1 MRSKITGAL
10 PVPVLLGLLTPTGLT
25 GWTGL
30 GLRLGGPTVL
40 GGLGPRTVQWIPL
53 QGGGGVCCLGVEA
66 PSEQSERR
74 LSHLSVQACLL
85 PVAPQFPRQ
94 PRHAALQAISFKL
107 AKLSAGNNTPKEQ
120 QIATN
125 ANLFVLTRNFVI
137 ALPPCRCQPWCR
149 SRRVAPSVERWRRE
163 HPHDT
168 RSVPSCRHQ
177 LFAHSFGRRI
187 TGTES

>member
-1 MRSKITGAL
+1 LRSKITGAL

-30 GLRLGGPTVL
+30 GLRLGGPTLV
-40 GGLGPRTVQWIPL
+40 GGCGLRKVHWIPL

-107 AKLSAGNNTPKEQ
+107 AKLSLGRNTLRL
-120 QIATN
+120 QIAAN
-125 ANLFVLTRNFVI
+125 ASVVNVFVLMRNFIIV
-137 ALPPCRCQPWCR
+137 PPYA
-149 SRRVAPSVERWRRE
+149 V
-163 HPHDT
+163 
-168 RSVPSCRHQ
+168 
-177 LFAHSFGRRI
+177 
-187 TGTES
+187 